1 MQSYTDLIQE
11 SQKFYYLKVNNQKLD
26 TLSNY
31 GSEVVTVF
39 PEFI

>member
-11 SQKFYYLKVNNQKLD
+11 RQKFYYLKVNNQKLD
-26 TLSNY
+26 TSSNC
-31 GSEVVTVF
+31 GSEFETVF